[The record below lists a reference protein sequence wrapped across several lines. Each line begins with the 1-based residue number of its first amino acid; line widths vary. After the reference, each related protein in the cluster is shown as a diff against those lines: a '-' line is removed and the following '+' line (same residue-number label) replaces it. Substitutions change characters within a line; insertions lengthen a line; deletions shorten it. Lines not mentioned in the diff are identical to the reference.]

1 MSPAVDRLFQQAL
14 ELPDDERGEL
24 AARLLG
30 SLDPVGEEL
39 TGATWEAAW
48 AVEIDRRV
56 REIRSGQVALADG
69 ADVLAEIHAIIDR
82 P

>member
-1 MSPAVDRLFQQAL
+1 MRPALDKLFQQAL

-30 SLDPVGEEL
+30 SLDPAGEEL
-39 TGATWEAAW
+39 ADEAWETAW
-48 AVEIDRRV
+48 ADVIDRRV
-56 REIRSGQVALADG
+56 REIRSGKVALADG
-69 ADVLAEIHAIIDR
+69 LEVLAELRAITDQ